1 MDFGHQR
8 KEGSMDWVKELKEQ
22 VGVADEGFAAD
33 LNDVEGREY
42 LTAQHLDL
50 LSKQLIRKSRKMW
63 MSPSLILRYNN
74 DVTARQAV
82 KAELLKGKAASVS
95 ESCRV
100 RKIL

>member
-1 MDFGHQR
+1 
-8 KEGSMDWVKELKEQ
+8 
-22 VGVADEGFAAD
+22 
-33 LNDVEGREY
+33 
-42 LTAQHLDL
+42 
-50 LSKQLIRKSRKMW
+50 MW

-74 DVTARQAV
+74 DITARQAV